1 MSERPPATHRVDR
14 VRSIALPPVI
24 DQALLGS
31 LRDDLA
37 DADFSVPGLTRLWGE
52 RADAALFRGHRVPA
66 LMAIEHDDSPVAVLA
81 TLFVLGIP
89 VPSEAV
95 TLALPR
101 LGVDGAVALG
111 LIRVRDD
118 MALPQFDLRPY
129 SFSDAAGEGSW
140 WILSDL
146 GELALGTAIDEAHV
160 LGIGG
165 ASATL
170 AAFTVQHPVEA
181 ALDLGTGCGIQAL
194 HAARHARRVIATDIS
209 TRALTIAAFNASLNG
224 VNGIEFR
231 EGSLYEP
238 VAGERF
244 DLIVSNPPFVITPR
258 TAGVP
263 AYEYRDGG
271 MVGDGVVAAVVR
283 GAEQHLSA
291 GGIAQFLGNW
301 EYREGTHAYDRITEW
316 LVGSDLD
323 AWVIEREVQDPAAY
337 AETWI
342 RDGGTR
348 PGPEFD
354 RLERAWIDDFDD
366 RGVQQVGFGYI
377 ALRRGSGGLRRI
389 ERVQHEL
396 PTGGLGEHV
405 HATLTMAEVLAGLD
419 DDALAHRAL
428 VVADDV
434 TEERHLRPGDDDPT
448 AILLRQG
455 GGLGRAVSV
464 DTALAATV
472 GACDGELTPAA
483 IAAAIGEL
491 LEVDARDVLEATMPR
506 LRELLVTGFLRMT
519 TD

>member
-1 MSERPPATHRVDR
+1 MSERPSVTQRAER
-14 VRSIALPPVI
+14 VRTIAAPPAI
-24 DQALLGS
+24 DQALLGG
-31 LRDDLA
+31 LRGDLA
-37 DADFSVPGLTRLWGE
+37 EADFSVPGLTRLWGE

-66 LMAIEHDDSPVAVLA
+66 LVAIQHDHSAVAVLA

-89 VPSEAV
+89 VSSEA
-95 TLALPR
+95 TARAMPR
-101 LGVDGAVALG
+101 LGVDGAVSLG
-111 LIRVRDD
+111 LIRVRDG

-129 SFSDAAGEGSW
+129 TFSDAVGEGSW

-170 AAFTVQHPVEA
+170 AAFTVQRPVA
-181 ALDLGTGCGIQAL
+181 TALDLGTGCGIQAL

-209 TRALTIAAFNASLNG
+209 SRALTIAAFNAALNG
-224 VNGIEFR
+224 VDRIEFR

-271 MVGDGVVAAVVR
+271 MVGDGIVAAVVR
-283 GAEQHLSA
+283 GAEQHLA
-291 GGIAQFLGNW
+291 PGGIAQFLGNW
-301 EYREGTHAYDRITEW
+301 EYREGIHAHDRIAGW
-316 LVGSDLD
+316 LTDCGLD
-323 AWVIEREVQDPAAY
+323 AWVIEREVQDAAAY

-354 RLERAWIDDFDD
+354 RLERAWIDDFDA
-366 RGVQQVGFGYI
+366 RGVQQIGFGYI

-396 PTGGLGEHV
+396 PVGGLGEHV
-405 HATLTMAEVLAGLD
+405 HDALTTADALSTMD
-419 DDALAHRAL
+419 DDALARRPL
-428 VVADDV
+428 LVADDV

-455 GGLGRAVSV
+455 GGLGRALSV
-464 DTALAATV
+464 DTALAAMV

-491 LEVDARDVLEATMPR
+491 LEVDAGAVLEAAMPR
-506 LRELLVTGFLRMT
+506 LRELLATGFLRLT
-519 TD
+519 TG